1 MNESWVIDAGEE
13 DVYQTEYWKRNR
25 GFEVIL

>member
-13 DVYQTEYWKRNR
+13 DVYQTEHWKRNK
-25 GFEVIL
+25 GFDVIL